1 MTTAGVDRAGAGPA
15 SWRTGVRIAAWWLLV
30 GAASGAVAG
39 VVIGGIGGRLAMLV
53 LRQQSPGAVGLT
65 SDAGFEIGRVTLSG
79 SLGLAAFAAVAGGLF
94 GLVYLAVRLAVPAPA
109 RLTAATLL
117 GATVGGAAFIEP
129 DGIDLLV
136 LDPLWF
142 AVSAFIALAALAAL
156 ATALAVERLARRAP
170 LTPPAAR
177 PPVPPAVALTAR
189 VVVAALVVAVV
200 VSQGLALAR
209 EVAQVL

>member
-15 SWRTGVRIAAWWLLV
+15 SWRTGVWIAAWWLLV
-30 GAASGAVAG
+30 GAASGAVVG
-39 VVIGGIGGRLAMLV
+39 LVIGGIGGRLAMLV
-53 LRQQSPGAVGLT
+53 LRQQSPGALGLT

-94 GLVYLAVRLAVPAPA
+94 GLVYLAVRLAVPAPG
-109 RLTAATLL
+109 RLTVATLL

-156 ATALAVERLARRAP
+156 ATALAVERLSRRAP
-170 LTPPAAR
+170 LRPAAAR
-177 PPVPPAVALTAR
+177 PVPPAVALAAR

-200 VSQGLALAR
+200 LSQGVALAR
-209 EVAQVL
+209 EVALIV